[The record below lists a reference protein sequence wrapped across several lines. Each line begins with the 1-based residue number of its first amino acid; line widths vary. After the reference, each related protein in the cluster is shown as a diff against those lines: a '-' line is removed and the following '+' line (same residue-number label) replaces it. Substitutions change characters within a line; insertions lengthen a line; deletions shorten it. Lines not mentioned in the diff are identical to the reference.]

1 MSSSFFSGPFSRPM
15 RMAWALFLVFLL
27 SLVLS
32 VAPGSTSASGMS
44 QQTAEAQWISG
55 IEIKELSPAL
65 ITPGDEITMRITVT
79 NQTGKVITDPSASF
93 NVMRYRF
100 SSRTALSRWETQ
112 DLNASAG
119 TPFAINDLG
128 DTLDPDESITT
139 EFRVDSNDLQ
149 LLTGIEGW
157 GPRGMSV
164 VLTGTN
170 ERDQLERYDAVFSY
184 LVWNSAPQGT
194 PATLSLTTVA
204 ALGGPALN
212 PMDPQALAETVGE
225 ATAEGSRL
233 SNVVSSLKQ
242 VPNLNIGVD
251 PSLLEHAHQ
260 MATQPLPES
269 VQAEQA
275 EQSEQSEQSEL
286 EFEPTVEQRAT
297 FQWVDAVTAL
307 MTDNKPYAFP
317 DYDADLGAMATNG
330 IPFPAS
336 VPRAVA
342 GVPEDIWRTDMLWPE
357 PSTLT
362 QEFLK
367 NPGTKDSIIIAAPGS
382 AIARETL
389 TFTPGAVTP
398 NTESSNSRIVVADE
412 ILSNLVIGGNDLN
425 PVAARQRFISELAVI
440 AKERPSEERNI
451 VLALPRTWN
460 PNPAVARA
468 QLGAI
473 ATLPWLT
480 TPSLKSMVL
489 AADPSAQHFE
499 FAPSTLATGLLSA
512 KTYDA
517 TAAAAKELGSL
528 AAVVPDPQLLAEPVT
543 RSVQAITSIAWRS
556 IPTGRDRLASD
567 VLRYADDHVG
577 ALSVDT
583 GSDINLIS
591 TGSEIPLTVR
601 NRLDQEASVLVQL
614 KPDSARLQA
623 TTPVA
628 VTIPAGGSQQVRV
641 PVTAVGSGNVEVE
654 VLILTAAGK
663 LATESGSFTVRVRAD
678 WENVGTAVVIS
689 LLVII
694 LGAGIIRTVRR
705 GKSKRRTD
713 PKDASQSLE
722 AVQDTAAKDP
732 SSAERDQP

>member
-27 SLVLS
+27 SVALS
-32 VAPGSTSASGMS
+32 VGPGTTRAFSAS
-44 QQTAEAQWISG
+44 QPTAEAQWISG
-55 IEIKELSPAL
+55 IDIEELSPAL
-65 ITPGDEITMRITVT
+65 ITPGDEIKLRITVT
-79 NQTGKVITDPSASF
+79 NHTEQVITDPSVSF

-100 SSRTALSRWETQ
+100 SSRTALNRWETQ

-119 TPFAINDLG
+119 TPFAVNKLG
-128 DTLDPDESITT
+128 DTMDPGEAITT
-139 EFRVDSNDLQ
+139 EFTVDSKDLQ
-149 LLTGIEGW
+149 LLEGIAGW

-170 ERDQLERYDAVFSY
+170 EKRQLERFDAVFSY
-184 LVWNSAPQGT
+184 LLWNSAPQDT
-194 PATLSLTTVA
+194 PATLSLTTA
-204 ALGGPALN
+204 AVLGGPALN
-212 PMDPQALAETVGE
+212 PMDPQALAETIGE
-225 ATAEGSRL
+225 ATSEGSRL
-233 SNVVSSLKQ
+233 SNVVSSLQQ
-242 VPNLNIGVD
+242 VPNLNIAVD

-260 MATQPLPES
+260 TATLPLPDS
-269 VQAEQA
+269 IQV
-275 EQSEQSEQSEL
+275 EQSEL

-297 FQWVDAVTAL
+297 FQWVDAVSTL
-307 MTDNKPYAFP
+307 MTENKAYALP

-330 IPFPAS
+330 IPFPGS
-336 VPRAVA
+336 NPRAVA
-342 GVPEDIWRTDMLWPE
+342 GLPKDIWRTDMLWPE

-367 NPGTKDSIIIAAPGS
+367 NSGTKDSIIIAAPGS
-382 AIARETL
+382 AIPRETL

-398 NTESSNSRIVVADE
+398 NTASSNSKVVVADE
-412 ILSNLVIGGNDLN
+412 ALSNLVIGAKDLN

-440 AKERPSEERNI
+440 AKERPSEQRNI
-451 VLALPRTWN
+451 MLALPRKWD
-460 PNPAVARA
+460 PNPAVAQA

-473 ATLPWLT
+473 ASLPWLT
-480 TPSLKSMVL
+480 TPSLRSMVL
-489 AADPSAQHFE
+489 GSEPSAQQFD
-499 FAPSTLATGLLSA
+499 FAPSTLATGLLTA

-517 TAAAAKELGSL
+517 TAAAATELVGL
-528 AAVVPDPQLLAEPVT
+528 AAVVPDPELLSGSVT
-543 RSVQAITSIAWRS
+543 QSVQAITSIAWRS
-556 IPTGRDRLASD
+556 IPTDRDRLAND
-567 VLRYADDHVG
+567 VLGYTENSVG

-601 NRLDQEASVLVQL
+601 NQLDQEASVLVQL

-623 TTPVA
+623 DTPVA
-628 VTIPAGGSQQVRV
+628 VTVPAGGSQQVRV

-654 VLILTAAGK
+654 VLILAATGK
-663 LATESGSFTVRVRAD
+663 LATDSGSFTVRVRAD
-678 WENVGTAVVIS
+678 WENMGTAVVIS

-713 PKDASQSLE
+713 PKDASESLQ
-722 AVQDTAAKDP
+722 AVQDVTEKEVG
-732 SSAERDQP
+732 S